1 MATIIS
7 KEMGIP
13 YVLAKAKD
21 ELQGA
26 ILEKVGQMPLLSR
39 VRYGGTGGKKPDVPR
54 HCRWIE
60 LSSEYSMAE
69 VVIPEK
75 WVGRSLSELKIRVAV
90 RDQCGWNHS
99 GSAGGC
105 YTGSV

>member
-26 ILEKVGQMPLLSR
+26 ILEKVGQMPLPIQSAIWGNGWQKA
-39 VRYGGTGGKKPDVPR
+39 VMSTAFADGSNCPPNTA
-54 HCRWIE
+54 WQ
-60 LSSEYSMAE
+60 
-69 VVIPEK
+69 K
-75 WVGRSLSELKIRVAV
+75 W
-90 RDQCGWNHS
+90 
-99 GSAGGC
+99 
-105 YTGSV
+105 